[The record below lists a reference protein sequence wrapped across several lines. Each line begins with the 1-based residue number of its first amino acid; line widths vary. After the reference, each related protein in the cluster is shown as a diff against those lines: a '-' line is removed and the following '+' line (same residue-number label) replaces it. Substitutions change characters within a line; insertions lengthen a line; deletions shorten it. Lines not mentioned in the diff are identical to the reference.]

1 MVYQGN
7 SDSIKT
13 EMVLWFVCEMTLG
26 DHVFGH
32 MVSIV
37 LRLMR
42 PLGDKAL

>member
-1 MVYQGN
+1 MVYQGS

-13 EMVLWFVCEMTLG
+13 EMMLWFAHEMTLG

-32 MVSIV
+32 MALIV
-37 LRLMR
+37 GRLMR